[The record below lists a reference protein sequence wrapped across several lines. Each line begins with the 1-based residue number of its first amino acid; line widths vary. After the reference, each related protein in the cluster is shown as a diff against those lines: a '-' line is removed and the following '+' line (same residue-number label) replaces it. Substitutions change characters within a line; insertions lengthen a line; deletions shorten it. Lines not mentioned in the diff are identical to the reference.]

1 MLNFNRTGR
10 WQQEIDTCCVI
21 FYTLYM
27 FEISQYKRIEQKIKM
42 SVGILLNKLMQTKQF
57 STSVVT

>member
-10 WQQEIDTCCVI
+10 WQQEIDTCVI